1 MYPNQTSK
9 SFAAFFM
16 ASAKVSHAD
25 RRENTLLYHWGRF
38 CLVPFSRKDLI
49 NKQKAATVIDP
60 PLLLVCKN
68 GTKQNRPQWYY
79 FTESL

>member
-25 RRENTLLYHWGRF
+25 WRENTLLYHWGRF
-38 CLVPFSRKDLI
+38 RLVLFLANEICLFCAVL
-49 NKQKAATVIDP
+49 
-60 PLLLVCKN
+60 KN
-68 GTKQNRPQWYY
+68 STKRNRPQWYHFLY
-79 FTESL
+79 FTAASSIGRHFL